1 VAVQVQISQRRLS
14 LGRLKLKY
22 GNPMFIFC
30 GILIIILGYL
40 ILVPLGH
47 MLRDSFTWQLAD
59 TRLSRQAVPGKLT
72 TFHWARVL
80 KSDISEVM
88 FYAPLRNTLVTGLS
102 GSLLAVFV
110 GVILAWLMA
119 RTDLPGKEFFI
130 TIAPLP
136 YMMPSWYLA
145 LAWLVLF
152 KNDRIGGSVG
162 VFQYLTGVSPPNWI
176 SYGQLP
182 IIVTFAV
189 HYYAFAFLMVYGA
202 LLSVDSSLE
211 EAAVI
216 QGASLSH
223 ILRRITFPIVTPSIL
238 SAFILT
244 FSRTLGTFGIPSF
257 LGLPVRY
264 YNLST
269 MIFSNIRNRQ
279 GADAYVI
286 VFFLLIIASLTIYIN
301 QLVIGRRKSYA
312 TITGKGLSVSIVSLG
327 ALKWPIFAVVLAF
340 FLLTVALPVVLL
352 VWQTLMK
359 VDGDYSLSNL
369 TLQYWTG
376 DMIPELGPGVLRS
389 KAVRDALINTLKLAM
404 ATATTGAFL
413 GILIGYFVV
422 RLRGT
427 RPAKLLEQ
435 VVFLPYLIPS
445 IAFGAIYLTMFAQ
458 PIGPI
463 PRLYGTLT
471 LLILI
476 SVVKYLPLASRSGI
490 SAIMQVGN
498 ELEEAATIQGASWL
512 KRVQRILVPLTKSGI
527 VTGFL
532 FIFVSAMKE
541 LSLIVLL
548 VTPETSTL
556 NSLTYRY
563 AEQGASQYSSAI
575 ILLIMACIFVA
586 NLAASRVGKAK
597 LGTGLGG

>member
-1 VAVQVQISQRRLS
+1 
-14 LGRLKLKY
+14 
-22 GNPMFIFC
+22 
-30 GILIIILGYL
+30 
-40 ILVPLGH
+40 
-47 MLRDSFTWQLAD
+47 
-59 TRLSRQAVPGKLT
+59 
-72 TFHWARVL
+72 
-80 KSDISEVM
+80 
-88 FYAPLRNTLVTGLS
+88 
-102 GSLLAVFV
+102 
-110 GVILAWLMA
+110 
-119 RTDLPGKEFFI
+119 
-130 TIAPLP
+130 
-136 YMMPSWYLA
+136 
-145 LAWLVLF
+145 
-152 KNDRIGGSVG
+152 
-162 VFQYLTGVSPPNWI
+162 
-176 SYGQLP
+176 
-182 IIVTFAV
+182 
-189 HYYAFAFLMVYGA
+189 
-202 LLSVDSSLE
+202 
-211 EAAVI
+211 
-216 QGASLSH
+216 
-223 ILRRITFPIVTPSIL
+223 
-238 SAFILT
+238 
-244 FSRTLGTFGIPSF
+244 
-257 LGLPVRY
+257 
-264 YNLST
+264 
-269 MIFSNIRNRQ
+269 MIFQHSQPPRSS
-279 GADAYVI
+279 AYVI

-548 VTPETSTL
+548 VTPEIRDITSAVSVTTNAYL
-556 NSLTYRY
+556 
-563 AEQGASQYSSAI
+563 A
-575 ILLIMACIFVA
+575 
-586 NLAASRVGKAK
+586 LAADAPHPMQHASF
-597 LGTGLGG
+597 TG